1 MDQIPPELI
10 EVLKKR
16 VAAELPLEENI
27 TNTPSDSTGLG
38 NNSKKKKYKFPAAV
52 PTPYVYPPTI
62 LNMPTDLTR
71 LFSAGDIVKSRL
83 LEVHFE
89 KKCLDLTMLPSE
101 SDLER
106 YKEPEIDFGSGYDD
120 EDQRS
125 GPRVD
130 RSDSGRG
137 DRSSGSNSGGQGGH
151 NRGGRPNDAESEG
164 KRDARG
170 FSAGLLDKYHVN
182 TKDIEIM
189 GVTMSKEDLFDPP
202 NNTLNTYVSASGEVV
217 QWTEDE
223 EEADYLQ
230 AIEAENDALR
240 EKMMNE
246 VYQEVYEPEK
256 VLEWWRGEPY
266 QSTAELEKMR
276 KAAAR
281 ALR

>member
-16 VAAELPLEENI
+16 VAADLPLEAFTMKDNDRSSGDTDI
-27 TNTPSDSTGLG
+27 NGKK
-38 NNSKKKKYKFPAAV
+38 SKKKIYKFPS
-52 PTPYVYPPTI
+52 PTSTPYTYSTTV

-71 LFSAGDIVKSRL
+71 LFQVGDIVRSRL
-83 LEVHFE
+83 LSVNFE
-89 KKCLDLTMLPSE
+89 TKQLELTMLPSE
-101 SDLER
+101 TDLEQ

-130 RSDSGRG
+130 RSDNDRSDRNSDRGGGRG
-137 DRSSGSNSGGQGGH
+137 GARF
-151 NRGGRPNDAESEG
+151 SEQEHDGG

-170 FSAGLLDKYHVN
+170 FSEGLLEKYNVN
-182 TKDIEIM
+182 TRDLEIM
-189 GVTMSKEDLFDPP
+189 GVTMSKEELYDAP
-202 NNTLNTYVSASGEVV
+202 NTTINYYTAPSGEVV
-217 QWTEDE
+217 EWTEEE
-223 EEADYLQ
+223 EEADYIQ
-230 AIEAENDALR
+230 AIEAENDILR
-240 EKMMNE
+240 QRMLNE

-266 QSTAELEKMR
+266 QSTAELEKIR
-276 KAAAR
+276 KVAAR

>member
-16 VAAELPLEENI
+16 VAADLPLEESTTKEKDRSNGDTD
-27 TNTPSDSTGLG
+27 TNGKK
-38 NNSKKKKYKFPAAV
+38 SKKKLYKFPS
-52 PTPYVYPPTI
+52 PTSTPYTYSTTV

-71 LFSAGDIVKSRL
+71 LFHIGDIVRSRL
-83 LEVHFE
+83 LSVNFE
-89 KKCLDLTMLPSE
+89 TKQLELTMLPSE
-101 SDLER
+101 TDLER

-130 RSDSGRG
+130 RSD
-137 DRSSGSNSGGQGGH
+137 DRSDRNSD
-151 NRGGRPNDAESEG
+151 RGGARFNEQEHDGG

-170 FSAGLLDKYHVN
+170 FSEGLLEKYNVN
-182 TKDIEIM
+182 TRDLEIM
-189 GVTMSKEDLFDPP
+189 GVTMSKEELFDAP
-202 NNTLNTYVSASGEVV
+202 NTTINYYTAPSGEVV
-217 QWTEDE
+217 EWTEE
-223 EEADYLQ
+223 EEDADYIQ
-230 AIEAENDALR
+230 AIEAENDVLR
-240 EKMMNE
+240 QRMLNE

-266 QSTAELEKMR
+266 QSTAELEKI
-276 KAAAR
+276 KKVAAR